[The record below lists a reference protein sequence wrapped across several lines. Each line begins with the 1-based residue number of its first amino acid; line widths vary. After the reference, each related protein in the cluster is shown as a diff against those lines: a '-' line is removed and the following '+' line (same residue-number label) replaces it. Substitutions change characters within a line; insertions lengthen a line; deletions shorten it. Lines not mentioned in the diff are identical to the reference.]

1 MSKFV
6 DVMEETQSIFDNV
19 LMNTT
24 IPHWVEFRLI
34 SNNNQKEL
42 YVVKKMSELF
52 EVLTD
57 NLNVVIVLNEEI
69 FDKLEDEQKKLV
81 FEEILT
87 GIIVNDNDKIY
98 LEKPNFTTY
107 SSMLQKHGDE
117 TMIRLKE
124 TILSLYEEKREKE
137 IELKENKNE
146 K

>member
-1 MSKFV
+1 MSKFI

-42 YVVKKMSELF
+42 YLVKKMSELF

-87 GIIVNDNDKIY
+87 GIIVNDNDKIN

>member
-24 IPHWVEFRLI
+24 IPHWVQFKLI

-87 GIIVNDNDKIY
+87 GIIVNDNDKIN